1 MAIEHDYFGLLE
13 SGPDGAIFWSEN
25 VDLGD
30 MRVTVDLTAPDQ
42 DDVTSDALDAAAS
55 LVTAIDEIDRRA
67 RDAMLAE
74 VDNRASDV
82 TEFILMMTDR
92 YGDDIEDILVDVS
105 GDAPV
110 DIIRSLELMSMTILA
125 DEHGGTDPFAVLEYA
140 LDPDETDDVLLV
152 NFASDGT
159 VQSVTS
165 AD

>member
-13 SGPDGAIFWSEN
+13 SGPDGAIFWSESI
-25 VDLGD
+25 DLGD

-42 DDVTSDALDAAAS
+42 DDVTPDALDAAAS
-55 LVTAIDEIDRRA
+55 LVTALDEIDRRA
-67 RDAMLAE
+67 RGFMLAE

-82 TEFILMMTDR
+82 TEFILMMTER
-92 YGDDIEDILVDVS
+92 YGDAIEQILVDVS

-125 DEHGGTDPFAVLEYA
+125 DEHGGDDPFAVLEYA
-140 LDPDETDDVLLV
+140 LDPDDADDVLLV

-159 VQSVTS
+159 VQSATN